1 MYQVIP
7 ENIAETFAKK
17 LFAFLALL
25 IAVTVLI
32 YLHQSFTTYPTF
44 NAADDLNKT
53 DIVFSFLD
61 YK

>member
-1 MYQVIP
+1 MYEVVP
-7 ENIAETFAKK
+7 ENIAEIFAKRI
-17 LFAFLALL
+17 FVFLALF

-53 DIVFSFLD
+53 DIVFSFLN
-61 YK
+61 